1 LSDRKRILQVFKSDK
16 IPEVSNETLEIYCK
30 YIRKNLTLPCSLT
43 GIESMGYF
51 SWEERYLFGYGDKKE
66 YENIR
71 KREGSY
77 KDNYELRKFI
87 SEVID
92 DWDILVK
99 VIRKNDKKKFE
110 IPLSE
115 LEVIDK
121 KSPDYQLL
129 NDYTIWR
136 VNW

>member
-1 LSDRKRILQVFKSDK
+1 MKH
-16 IPEVSNETLEIYCK
+16 CK
-30 YIRKNLTLPCSLT
+30 YIRENLTLPCSLT

-51 SWEERYLFGYGDKKE
+51 SWEERYSFGYGDKKE

-77 KDNYELRKFI
+77 KDNYECRKFI
-87 SEVID
+87 VEVVD
-92 DWDILVK
+92 DWDILIK

-115 LEVIDK
+115 LEATDK
-121 KSPDYQLL
+121 KSSDYQLL